1 MNTYVNRA
9 VGIGK
14 RSLVLLVPLV
24 LIVTLAGAPPLV
36 AALGAADRVNI
47 RVWPT
52 TSMAPAH
59 FLVRVIIERNAANRW
74 IKVTAESAD
83 YYGSSEGQL
92 DGERSS
98 RLRVVQ
104 FREVPPGSY
113 QLRAVVFDQNGD
125 VTGSAQASAI
135 VIGR

>member
-1 MNTYVNRA
+1 MNRHINRA
-9 VGIGK
+9 AVIGK
-14 RSLVLLVPLV
+14 RTLVLLMPVVLV
-24 LIVTLAGAPPLV
+24 VTLAVAPPLV
-36 AALGAADRVNI
+36 APLGAADRVYI

-83 YYGSSEGQL
+83 YFGSSEGQL

-113 QLRAVVFDQNGD
+113 EVRAVVFDQNGD